1 MVWGLGGLLS
11 LTHAKTVDDTANDH
25 LWQMPRDDLEDG
37 ADSIADEAERDGLFA
52 AELVAEGEGEDG
64 AAEGAELTRKHVSG
78 YVSDVWPAFTYREA
92 ARRNAGDTGLV
103 RFGEVVLEVG
113 RDQHA

>member
-1 MVWGLGGLLS
+1 MVQDSRGLLS

-25 LWQMPRDDLEDG
+25 LRQMPRDDLEDG

-52 AELVAEGEGEDG
+52 AELVTEGEGEDG
-64 AAEGAELTRKHVSG
+64 AAEGAELKRTRVSR
-78 YVSDVWPAFTYREA
+78 YVSDVSPAFTYREA
-92 ARRNAGDTGLV
+92 ARCDARDAGLV